1 MVRSIVLALALGG
14 TLLDAEAD
22 SHGLQPMDVFSLEW
36 ASDPQISSDGK
47 SIVFVRN
54 YMDVMSD
61 RRRSNLAVVDIA
73 TGEIRPLTSGSANHY
88 SPRWSPDGKRLAWIS
103 TEDQGAQLWMR
114 WMDSGQAARVSN
126 LTESPSGLS
135 WSPDGRWLA
144 MSMPVAA
151 KAEPLAK
158 MPPKPEGAEWAE
170 PVMVI
175 DKMVYRA
182 DGRGFLPNAFQHL
195 FVIPAE
201 GGTPRQVTSGDH
213 HHRGTASWT
222 ADSSALIFSA
232 NRHADWQRQPI
243 NSEIYRLDLG
253 TGELTQ
259 LTDRYGPDASPAVS
273 PDGERIAYIGF
284 DDQHLGYQ
292 VRKLYVMAIDGSKKR
307 LVSGDLDRDVEQF
320 QWDNDGRSL
329 VINYTSE
336 GDGKVARIDLDGD
349 LSVLSDNFGGTAIGR
364 PYGGGSL
371 SVANNYTVAFTAT
384 TASYPAE
391 VAITHRRGRGFR
403 RLTRLND
410 DVFAH
415 KQLATVEEV
424 WFESSHDAQRIHGW
438 IVKPPG
444 FDASKQYPLILEIH
458 GGPFSN
464 YGPRFSPEVQLYAAA
479 GYVVLYTNPRGSTSY
494 GHAFGNAIHHAY
506 PGYDYHDLM
515 SGVDA
520 VVAQG
525 YVDPDQLY
533 ITGGSGGG
541 VLTAWSI
548 GHTHRFR
555 AAAVQKP
562 VINWYSFVLT
572 ADAYHIYSKYWF
584 ATPPWEDP
592 KEYLRRS
599 PISYVG
605 NVTTPTLV
613 ITGEADHRT
622 PISESEQYYQ
632 ALQLVGVPS
641 AMVRLPG
648 ASHGIANRP
657 SQLIAKVQN
666 IVAWFE
672 RYSQTERPAHE

>member
-1 MVRSIVLALALGG
+1 MIRSMLLVL
-14 TLLDAEAD
+14 TLWFSLFDVQAD
-22 SHGLQPMDVFSLEW
+22 TDRLHPIDVFNLEW

-54 YMDVMSD
+54 FMDIMSD
-61 RRRSNLAVVDIA
+61 RRRSNLAMIDIA
-73 TGEIRPLTSGSANHY
+73 SGDIRPLTSGSANHY
-88 SPRWSPDGKRLAWIS
+88 APRWSPDGKRLAWLS
-103 TEDQGAQLWMR
+103 NEDSGTQLWMR
-114 WMDSGQAARVSN
+114 WMDTGQSARVSN
-126 LTESPSGLS
+126 LTESPGGLS

-144 MSMPVAA
+144 MSMPVATR
-151 KAEPLAK
+151 AEPLAK
-158 MPPKPEGAEWAE
+158 MPSKPDGAEWAE
-170 PVMVI
+170 PVTVI

-182 DGRGFLPNAFQHL
+182 DGRGILPDAFQHL

-201 GGTPRQVTSGDH
+201 GGTPRQVTSGNH

-222 ADSSALIFSA
+222 ADSSALIFAA
-232 NRHADWQRQPI
+232 NRYQDWQRQPL
-243 NSEIYRLDLG
+243 NSEVFRLDLD

-259 LTDRYGPDASPAVS
+259 LTDRYGPDTSPAVS
-273 PDGERIAYIGF
+273 PDGEHIAYIGF

-292 VRKLYVMAIDGSKKR
+292 VRKLYVMAIDGSEKR
-307 LVSGDLDRDVEQF
+307 LISADLDRDVEQF
-320 QWDNDGRSL
+320 RWDSDGRSL
-329 VINYTSE
+329 IINYTSE

-349 LSVLSDNFGGTAIGR
+349 VSVLSDNFGGTAIGR

-371 SVANNYTVAFTAT
+371 SVASNDTVAFTAT

-415 KQLATVEEV
+415 KQLGSVEEI

-444 FDASKQYPLILEIH
+444 FDPSKKYPLMLEIH

-572 ADAYHIYSKYWF
+572 ADSYHIYSKYWF

-599 PISYVG
+599 PISYVS

-632 ALQLVGVPS
+632 ALQLLGVPS
-641 AMVRLPG
+641 VMVRLPG

-657 SQLIAKVQN
+657 SQMIAKVQN
-666 IVAWFE
+666 ILAWFE
-672 RYSQTERPAHE
+672 RYAKSERSSHE